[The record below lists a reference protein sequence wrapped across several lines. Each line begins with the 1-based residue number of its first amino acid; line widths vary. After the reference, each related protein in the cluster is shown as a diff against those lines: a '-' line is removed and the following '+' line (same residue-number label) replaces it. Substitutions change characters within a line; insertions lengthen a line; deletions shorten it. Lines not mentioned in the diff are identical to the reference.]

1 MFAIG
6 CKQTNNNEGQRL
18 DNPKPS
24 NEITIKV
31 KGDEG
36 VKIKEPFSFKVKKSS
51 TWKDIKQKA
60 IDRITTKENKEI
72 KEWRVKDEK
81 GKVLQEGTTF
91 EKDETVF
98 AITKDKETPTPPANS
113 IIITIEADDGYTFK
127 EATLPCRIEVN
138 KGATWSNTKEKA
150 KAKIELKKG
159 YEKAIWKLGGK
170 DGTSLEDA
178 YVFNENT
185 TIYATSK
192 KKDEPEIQKITIT
205 VRGDE
210 GIEVASLNTFNVDKG
225 SKWADI
231 KTQAIEKVKVKEN
244 FEIKE
249 WRIEDEKGAVL
260 QDGTTFEKDETVWA
274 VKKEN
279 IDDPEQPKPDYTTPN
294 GTSVEIIKTQNG
306 GTQNTTLKGDI
317 YIDDL
322 ISDSF
327 KEKLKDI
334 TNINTANLNINC
346 FKPKTISGQSIQT
359 KNIPN
364 IFETREITPEILKE
378 VLELKKSKNFSTLK
392 LNNKSSKGDIVEI
405 LFTIKDSKKNKYF
418 DISDLAIF
426 SFNDE
431 FKLDNNSD
439 IFLKADRTK
448 KLDGNYNITPYA
460 KITELLKLLENKA
473 LQDYI
478 TVGDVYVS
486 GKVDKLLPYLA
497 GSEKKQIK
505 KIKEKDG
512 GIKFLNS
519 QQFTCES
526 VTTTGIN
533 FTEYEGEDGEKL
545 SAEEFLEF
553 NRRTNT
559 HTNSKK
565 IKGKPLYVNNLVI
578 KYLDT
583 KKISTEEL
591 ETLTLLTTKVVNS
604 ITFEGGDLSKMRIQ
618 SLLANGAT
626 LKFEG
631 TTLPYNMNGSK
642 IKNLIL
648 NNVTFPKQEIMEYI
662 KKHQNVGLRK
672 LNSLVP
678 HGTNLEIYG
687 YVKDSPLEDL
697 TTEQLE
703 NLYPKYNMPSSYK
716 GPQDIYDRLKTYIYK
731 GESIKKEFGNFTSS
745 LNKKPQSPVLLALL
759 QGKADHT
766 RG

>member
-1 MFAIG
+1 MFAIA
-6 CKQTNNNEGQRL
+6 CKQTNNNEGQKL

-36 VKIKEPFSFKVKKSS
+36 VKIKEPFSFKTQKSS

-81 GKVLQEGTTF
+81 GKVLQ
-91 EKDETVF
+91 
-98 AITKDKETPTPPANS
+98 
-113 IIITIEADDGYTFK
+113 
-127 EATLPCRIEVN
+127 
-138 KGATWSNTKEKA
+138 
-150 KAKIELKKG
+150 
-159 YEKAIWKLGGK
+159 
-170 DGTSLEDA
+170 
-178 YVFNENT
+178 
-185 TIYATSK
+185 
-192 KKDEPEIQKITIT
+192 
-205 VRGDE
+205 
-210 GIEVASLNTFNVDKG
+210 
-225 SKWADI
+225 
-231 KTQAIEKVKVKEN
+231 
-244 FEIKE
+244 
-249 WRIEDEKGAVL
+249 
-260 QDGTTFEKDETVWA
+260 DGTTFEKDETVWA

-294 GTSVEIIKTQNG
+294 GSSVEIIKTQNG
-306 GTQNTTLKGDI
+306 ETQNTTLKGDI

-322 ISDSF
+322 ISNDF

-334 TNINTANLNINC
+334 NNINTANLNINC

-359 KNIPN
+359 KNVSD
-364 IFETREITPEILKE
+364 IFETREVTPEILKG

-392 LNNKSSKGDIVEI
+392 LNNKSSKGNIVEI
-405 LFTIKDSKKNKYF
+405 LFTIKNPEKNEYF

-431 FKLDNNSD
+431 FKLNNNSN

-448 KLDGNYNITPYA
+448 KLVGNYDDTPYA
-460 KITELLKLLENKA
+460 KIAELLKLLENKA
-473 LQDYI
+473 LQEYI

-486 GKVDKLLPYLA
+486 GKVDELLPYLA
-497 GSEKKQIK
+497 GSEEKQIK

-519 QQFTCES
+519 QQFTCDS
-526 VTTTGIN
+526 IN
-533 FTEYEGEDGEKL
+533 FTIYEGENGKEL

-565 IKGKPLYVNNLVI
+565 IKGKPLYINNLII
-578 KYLDT
+578 KNLDT
-583 KKISTEEL
+583 KKIKTEEL
-591 ETLTLLTTKVVNS
+591 ETLTLLTTKVANS
-604 ITFEGGDLSKMRIQ
+604 ITFKGGDLSKMTIR
-618 SLLANGAT
+618 SLLADSAT

-648 NNVTFPKQEIMEYI
+648 NNITFPKQEIMEYI

-687 YVKDSPLEDL
+687 YVKDSPLKDL

-703 NLYPKYNMPSSYK
+703 SLTPIYEMPTSYK
-716 GPQDIYDRLKTYIYK
+716 GPKDIYDRLKEYIYE
-731 GESIKKEFGNFTSS
+731 GESIQKKFTDLSGS